1 MNKCEIKNEFQVWRV
16 LTLSSIMTQWIMTQG
31 NEHCQY
37 VNSQIRLIQSRALPN
52 CLLVAHSQKESSN
65 KFLVVS
71 IRRTSTIITYCLF
84 CSLFRE
90 NFQFHCLFCE
100 WLISQFSLMTMK
112 KRANNKFRSEVQTS
126 FKRNSQFPVLFMNFT
141 LYLAYF
147 FLFREIIR
155 VFSIVVKLGFHGEH
169 VYSHSRLLIHSK
181 SRRQREKFKK
191 WGKNRSEFLAA
202 FAWWMTAKGNSAD

>member
-1 MNKCEIKNEFQVWRV
+1 MWNKKWVSSV
-16 LTLSSIMTQWIMTQG
+16 ASVDSIMTQWIMTQG

-147 FLFREIIR
+147 FCFGKLF
-155 VFSIVVKLGFHGEH
+155 
-169 VYSHSRLLIHSK
+169 
-181 SRRQREKFKK
+181 
-191 WGKNRSEFLAA
+191 A
-202 FAWWMTAKGNSAD
+202 FFQLS